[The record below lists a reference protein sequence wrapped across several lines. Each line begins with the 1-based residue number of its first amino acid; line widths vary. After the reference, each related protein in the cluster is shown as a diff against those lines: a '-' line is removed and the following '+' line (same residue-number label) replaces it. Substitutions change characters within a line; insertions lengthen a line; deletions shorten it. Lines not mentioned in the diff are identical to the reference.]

1 MSANNTLKIAM
12 SGTTGFVGNNLS
24 LALSAKG
31 WEIIAL
37 GRQDFDLPSEQLAKK
52 MEGAQV
58 VINLAGAPIIKRW
71 TKEYKQTLYDS
82 RIIVTRKLVKACE
95 NMSTRPRLFIS
106 TSAIGYYAEEGT
118 HTEEKHTPA
127 QNFLGNLTREWEK
140 EAAKAQELDI
150 RTVIFRF
157 GVVLGK
163 DGGALKEMLLPFKLG
178 IGGKI
183 GDGRQPFSWIHM
195 EDLIQAYF
203 SAIDFP
209 SYSGIYNLTSPNP
222 TTNLGLTKALGK
234 ALFRP
239 TFFRVPTCV
248 LKFQYGE
255 GARLLTGGQKVLPE
269 RLLESKFEFRFP
281 TIDQALRDCVS

>member
-1 MSANNTLKIAM
+1 MNANNTQKIAM
-12 SGTTGFVGNNLS
+12 SGSTGFVGSHLS
-24 LALSAKG
+24 KELNDRG

-37 GRQDFDLPSEQLAKK
+37 GRKDYNLPPEQLAEK
-52 MEGAQV
+52 MEGAEV

-71 TKEYKQTLYDS
+71 TKEYKQTLYES
-82 RIIVTRKLVKACE
+82 RITVTRKLVEACGKMS
-95 NMSTRPRLFIS
+95 NMPRLFIS
-106 TSAIGYYAEEGT
+106 TSAIGYYSETGT
-118 HTEEKHTPA
+118 HTEDKHIPA
-127 QNFLGNLTREWEK
+127 NNFLGNLTKEWEK

-183 GDGRQPFSWIHM
+183 GDGRQPFSWIHIT
-195 EDLIQAYF
+195 DLIRAYF
-203 SAIDFP
+203 AAIDFP
-209 SYSGIYNLTSPNP
+209 SYSGVYNLTSPNP

-239 TFFRVPTCV
+239 TFFYVPTCI

-269 RLLESKFEFRFP
+269 RLLAGNFEFNFSS
-281 TIDQALRDCVS
+281 IEEAVKDCVS